1 METEKK
7 AEVVRLLKVLPPVE
21 FCCVYGSALH
31 PNNSD
36 KSSMV
41 DYILGVSNP
50 LQWHTECFTF
60 YLFCREEKIL
70 IDFNFLSFATKNLK
84 MNRDHYASWMVH
96 LGGAKLV
103 PFFLSSSPALI
114 LLKLRMKLVLECTST
129 HLLLGGQGAEHL
141 TISIHGAHMFKYG
154 VVRMDDLVRDVLNW
168 ERFYLSGRLQKPVH
182 ILVDNLAMGNLNSVN
197 LRAATSAA
205 LLLSPSKFSEENLY
219 AKICS
224 LSYMGDLRMLFAEDK
239 NKVEKIVQGQF
250 ELFQTMYKPF
260 LEEYAAKDLLTFS
273 SSAGNQVNFSQDC
286 GLSAASSLVSCLPP
300 TVRGEM
306 ALKLGEKK
314 KRSESGQ
321 VTREVVISSRKEA
334 AECMR
339 KIVRHRVMVSS
350 ARQAVSGLLTA
361 GAVRG
366 VRYLSNKMHKAWKS
380 WI

>member
-1 METEKK
+1 MTLWGLHRHTYLGHFCVAMETEKK
-7 AEVVRLLKVLPPVE
+7 AELVRLLKVLPPVE

-50 LQWHTECFTF
+50 LQWHTE
-60 YLFCREEKIL
+60 
-70 IDFNFLSFATKNLK
+70 NLK

-96 LGGAKLV
+96 LGGAKLITEV
-103 PFFLSSSPALI
+103 ADEIGVGVHFNPFVTWED
-114 LLKLRMKLVLECTST
+114 K
-129 HLLLGGQGAEHL
+129 
-141 TISIHGAHMFKYG
+141 MFKYG

-334 AECMR
+334 AECMQ

>member
-7 AEVVRLLKVLPPVE
+7 AELVRLLKVLPPVE

-36 KSSMV
+36 K
-41 DYILGVSNP
+41 
-50 LQWHTECFTF
+50 
-60 YLFCREEKIL
+60 
-70 IDFNFLSFATKNLK
+70 NLK

-96 LGGAKLV
+96 LGGAKLITEV
-103 PFFLSSSPALI
+103 ADEIGVGVHFNPFVTWED
-114 LLKLRMKLVLECTST
+114 K
-129 HLLLGGQGAEHL
+129 
-141 TISIHGAHMFKYG
+141 MFKYG

-205 LLLSPSKFSEENLY
+205 LLLSPSKFSEFMQENLY

-334 AECMR
+334 AECMQ